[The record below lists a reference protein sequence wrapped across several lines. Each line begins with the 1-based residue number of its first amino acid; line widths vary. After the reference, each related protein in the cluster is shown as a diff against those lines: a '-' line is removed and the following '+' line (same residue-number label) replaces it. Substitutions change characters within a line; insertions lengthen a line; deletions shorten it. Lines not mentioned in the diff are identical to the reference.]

1 MHASPL
7 PNRCRSDS
15 QDDDLGEFVLI
26 DDLFKARAHDEIQ
39 IPLVAFPQSK
49 RGINDFELFTG
60 QDLDRF
66 VEHAAR
72 YYIQAGLRFHDTSRV
87 ALLGPTDIQWIVTFF
102 GLLRA
107 GFAVVTLSPRL
118 SSQAVANLMS
128 ETDCAAIIC
137 ADSPQILRTIDQV
150 TGQMKVQA
158 VPLLR
163 RAWFDRPWIDGPPLT
178 RDIDKAKEAERMVII
193 MHSSG
198 STGFPKPV
206 YTNHKRYTQLSLTLP
221 GTKDFMTLPLY
232 HASALTL
239 LPSTMYKRR
248 TVFFSDA
255 NRPLTAENISKVVT
269 AARPDQIFAVPYVLK
284 LFSEQPESLDVLRS
298 CAAVVTVG
306 SHCPDALGDRLVK
319 EGVNLCNWFGS
330 TEVGM
335 VGTSSH
341 REPGDKEWAYFRIPQ
356 PRMRNIWP
364 RYICEDQYEFVYLK
378 DYPSRVVSN
387 SQDPPQSFYSKD
399 MFSPHATVPNAWKYL
414 GRIDDRVTLTN
425 GEKVLPLPI
434 EGRIR
439 KQPLVREA
447 IVFGIAKPIPGLLA
461 FRSEAAKDMPD
472 DDFVE
477 RIWPDVEAA
486 NQAAEGFSQIGKG
499 MIVPMPANAEYPQT
513 DKGSF
518 IRPQMYQ
525 AFQKEIG
532 EAYNRLNDHQEG
544 SLWPKLSDLEDY
556 LLGVGRQLTGPQLE
570 DKTTDFFTVGMD
582 SLRAIRMRGTIIKDL
597 DLGGNSK
604 CLNQNIVFETS
615 NVEKLARHVND
626 LRQGHIATTENPKTI
641 MRAWI
646 QKYGVFKKRAPGSK
660 SFPGKHTVVL
670 TGATGGLGSH
680 LLSKLCSDC
689 SVAKIYCLLRG
700 RDPLLR
706 VRRSLA
712 DRNLQLDTSK
722 TTALTSDLSDPVLG
736 LDEATYAKIRSSVTH
751 IIHAAWPVN
760 FQLPLSSFESHVQGL
775 HNLLD
780 LSLSTPYTTSAKLL
794 FCSSVSTALGTPPP
808 ATIPEAIIED
818 LDHAV
823 KMGYGQSKLVSEH
836 VVAAAVADAGA
847 RACVL
852 RIGQIVGDTK
862 FGTWNDA
869 EAIPSIVRSALTMGV
884 LPELKMACGWLPVD
898 TVADVILELGSVGAA
913 VVTAQREE
921 QHLLPDGDSGTDRR
935 SNGTEVNSGNTQAN
949 TIPVNGALKEEKEEE
964 EDEEENPMRLV
975 YNITSPRR
983 PFSWT
988 TEFLPAL
995 RASGLEFATV
1005 PAEEWLARL
1014 RSLSSSTPTLAQE
1027 KRASDPEANP
1037 ALKLLPYYELTLFR
1051 RDEEEEGM

>member
-1 MHASPL
+1 MRATPI
-7 PNRCRSDS
+7 PNRCRSDR
-15 QDDDLGEFVLI
+15 QDEDLGEFVLI

-39 IPLVAFPQSK
+39 TPLIAFPKSK

-60 QDLDRF
+60 RDLDRF

-72 YYIQAGLRFHDTSRV
+72 YYIQAGLRFHDNSRV

-107 GFAVVTLSPRL
+107 GFAVITLSPRI

-128 ETDCAAIIC
+128 ETDCASIIC

-150 TGQMKVQA
+150 KDQIKVQA

-163 RAWFDRPWIDGPPLT
+163 RASFDRPWIDGPPLT

-198 STGFPKPV
+198 STGLPKPV
-206 YTNHKRYTQLSLTLP
+206 YTNHKRYTQSFQTSA

-232 HASALTL
+232 HAFALSL
-239 LPSTMYKRR
+239 LPWTMYKRR
-248 TVFFSDA
+248 TMFFLNA
-255 NRPLTAENISKVVT
+255 NRPLTAENVSKAVT

-284 LFSEQPESLDVLRS
+284 LLSEQPEGLDVLRS
-298 CAAVVTVG
+298 CAAVVTAG
-306 SHCPDALGDRLVK
+306 SHCPDTLGDRLVH
-319 EGVNLCNWFGS
+319 EGINLCNWFGSVAIAS

-335 VGTSSH
+335 VGTSLN
-341 REPGDKEWAYFRIPQ
+341 REPGDKDWAYLRIPQ
-356 PRMRNIWP
+356 PKMKNIWP

-378 DYPSRVVSN
+378 DFPSRVVSN
-387 SQDPPQSFYSKD
+387 SQDPPQSFHSKD

-447 IVFGIAKPIPGLLA
+447 MVFGVAKPIPGLLA

-477 RIWPDVEAA
+477 GIWPDVEAA
-486 NQAAEGFSQIGKG
+486 NQAAEGFSQIGKE
-499 MIVPMPANAEYPQT
+499 MIVPMPADAEYPQT

-525 AFQKEIG
+525 AFQKEID

-544 SLWPKLSDLEDY
+544 SLWPELPDLEDY
-556 LLGVGRQLTGPQLE
+556 LLSVGRQLIGQQLE

-582 SLRAIRMRGTIIKDL
+582 SLRAIQMRGTIIKDL

-604 CLNQNIVFETS
+604 RLNQNIVFETS

-626 LRQGHIATTENPKTI
+626 LRQGHTATTEDAKTI

-660 SFPGKHTVVL
+660 SFPEKHTVVL
-670 TGATGGLGSH
+670 TGATGGLGAH
-680 LLSKLCSDC
+680 LLSRLCSND
-689 SVAKIYCLLRG
+689 SVAKVYCLLRG
-700 RDPLLR
+700 PNPLSRLR
-706 VRRSLA
+706 NSLA
-712 DRNLQLDTSK
+712 DRNLNLDTSK
-722 TTALTSDLSDPVLG
+722 TTALTTDLSSRALG
-736 LDEATYAKIRSSVTH
+736 LNEATHAEIRSSVTH

-760 FQLPLSSFESHVQGL
+760 FQLPLSSFEPHVQGL

-780 LSLSTPYTTSAKLL
+780 LSLSTPYTTPAKLL
-794 FCSSVSTALGTPPP
+794 FCSSVSTALGTPLP
-808 ATIPEAIIED
+808 AMIPEAIIED
-818 LDHAV
+818 LDHALE
-823 KMGYGQSKLVSEH
+823 MGYGQSKLVSEH

-852 RIGQIVGDTK
+852 RIGQVIGDTK
-862 FGTWNDA
+862 FGMWNDV
-869 EAIPSIVRSALTMGV
+869 EAIPSVVRSALTMGV
-884 LPELKMACGWLPVD
+884 LPELKMACEWLPVD
-898 TVADVILELGSVGAA
+898 TVADVVLELASVGAA
-913 VVTAQREE
+913 VVTAEKEE
-921 QHLLPDGDSGTDRR
+921 QNPLPNGDSGGNYRGTDRL
-935 SNGTEVNSGNTQAN
+935 SNGTEANSGNRQAN
-949 TIPVNGALKEEKEEE
+949 TI
-964 EDEEENPMRLV
+964 
-975 YNITSPRR
+975 T
-983 PFSWT
+983 
-988 TEFLPAL
+988 
-995 RASGLEFATV
+995 
-1005 PAEEWLARL
+1005 
-1014 RSLSSSTPTLAQE
+1014 
-1027 KRASDPEANP
+1027 
-1037 ALKLLPYYELTLFR
+1037 
-1051 RDEEEEGM
+1051 